1 MSSLTAIAQS
11 ASSKLPPRSPE
22 GVPVNMN
29 RLQDLANDDP
39 VQLRELVGMYIK
51 ESTDVMRDLKISL
64 QTADWEQ
71 SERLAHRL
79 GGTSAVCGILGIVR
93 PLRELEMTAK
103 AGHRSFNE
111 MLFREA
117 SRQHTRITA
126 YLEGL
131 GLTEVAQ

>member
-1 MSSLTAIAQS
+1 MSSLTTIARS
-11 ASSKLPPRSPE
+11 ASLRPPPHSPE
-22 GVPVNMN
+22 GVPVNMH
-29 RLQDLANDDP
+29 RLQDMANDDP
-39 VQLRELVGMYIK
+39 VQLRELVGLYIK
-51 ESTDVMRDLKISL
+51 ESTDVMRALKISL

-103 AGHRSFNE
+103 AGHRSFNK

-117 SRQHTRITA
+117 SRQYARVTA
-126 YLEGL
+126 YLDGL
-131 GLTEVAQ
+131 GLTAVAQ